1 MAKPAKA
8 KSGNMLGI
16 VAAIVLFLI
25 VLFMLPKMVG
35 GARDLCNSRGYRNA
49 TDGLCTCVS
58 GYHGEACEYSK
69 AFEQVY
75 RACPHMLTTGIM
87 LSSTEHCPFGKSWFS
102 KPLVNNERNME
113 LVPCSNMVSKEGAP
127 YLLCPLRSLQRG
139 VMFFCQG
146 SCNPFNGYCT
156 CRPGF
161 EGSACERS
169 KTV

>member
-8 KSGNMLGI
+8 KSGSMLGV
-16 VAAIVLFLI
+16 VAAVVLFLI

-49 TDGLCTCVS
+49 TDGLCTCVL

-75 RACPHMLTTGIM
+75 RTYTHMLTTGIGIM
-87 LSSTEHCPFGKSWFS
+87 LPSTEHCPFGKSWFS

-113 LVPCSNMVSKEGAP
+113 LVPCSNMVSLEAAR
-127 YLLCPLRSLQRG
+127 YQLCPLLTCFLSGFLQS
-139 VMFFCQG
+139 F
-146 SCNPFNGYCT
+146 
-156 CRPGF
+156 
-161 EGSACERS
+161 
-169 KTV
+169 